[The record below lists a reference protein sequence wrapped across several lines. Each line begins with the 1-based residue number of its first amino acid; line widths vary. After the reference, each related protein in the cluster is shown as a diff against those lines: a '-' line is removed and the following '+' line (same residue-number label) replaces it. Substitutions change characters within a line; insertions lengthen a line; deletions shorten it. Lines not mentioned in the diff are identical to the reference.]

1 MCVCVNIHHVRAN
14 RNDGHIQTFACSK
27 SEKKIRMKPVII
39 LIPQIWYYNK
49 KGKLTIDHD
58 PLLEGVYSDIYSPLI
73 KLNAKD
79 VYLIDMEKVFLRRS
93 GSRVICRT
101 HTLAP

>member
-1 MCVCVNIHHVRAN
+1 MT
-14 RNDGHIQTFACSK
+14 GTFRLLHAVK
-27 SEKKIRMKPVII
+27 VKKKIRMKPVII